1 MAKPPAIPAK
11 RPAGTWIQTDREAH
25 EAWAIL
31 AKKPAASAVMHILCA
46 NLGDH
51 NAVVISQETI
61 AKLCHLSTR
70 SVRRAIAD
78 LLEGRWIEVR
88 QIGATSQTNAYVVN
102 DRVAWHG
109 ARDGLRYS
117 LFSAAV
123 VVSEEE
129 QPDRAELGR
138 QAPLRHLPRI
148 GEHQLPTGDGL
159 PPPSQ
164 PFLGGMEP
172 DLPATEQPEPDP
184 AMQEELAQLVTGLGN
199 KFRAPDASPPDDAT
213 DI

>member
-1 MAKPPAIPAK
+1 MTKPQTLPAK
-11 RPAGTWIQTDREAH
+11 RPRGTWIQTDREAH

-46 NLGDH
+46 NLGEH

-78 LLEGRWIEVR
+78 LVEGGWIEVR

-102 DRVAWHG
+102 DRVAWQG
-109 ARDGLRYS
+109 SRDGLRYS

-129 QPDRAELGR
+129 QPDRDDLG
-138 QAPLRHLPRI
+138 QQQPLRRLPRI
-148 GEHQLPTGDGL
+148 GEGQIPSGPGL

-164 PFLGGMEP
+164 PFLDGMEP
-172 DLPATEQPEPDP
+172 DLPAMDHDE
-184 AMQEELAQLVTGLGN
+184 A
-199 KFRAPDASPPDDAT
+199 
-213 DI
+213 